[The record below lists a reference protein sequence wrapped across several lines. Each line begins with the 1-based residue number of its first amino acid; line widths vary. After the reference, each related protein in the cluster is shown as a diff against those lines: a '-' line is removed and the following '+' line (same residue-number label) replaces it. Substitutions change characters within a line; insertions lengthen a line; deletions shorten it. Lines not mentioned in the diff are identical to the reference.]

1 MVAVWQRAYYG
12 GRMSQ
17 SVMDVQPDFIKLV
30 ESYGHIGL
38 RASTYEELDRAIELA
53 FGKYKDELVFVDVHI
68 ERTEPVL
75 PMVGPG
81 QGLTEMVL
89 AEED

>member
-1 MVAVWQRAYYG
+1 MYICFYSFFSSKKQKITDFVSDLFILQQRDGCKIFDA
-12 GRMSQ
+12 
-17 SVMDVQPDFIKLV
+17 F
-30 ESYGHIGL
+30 HILG
-38 RASTYEELDRAIELA
+38 IA